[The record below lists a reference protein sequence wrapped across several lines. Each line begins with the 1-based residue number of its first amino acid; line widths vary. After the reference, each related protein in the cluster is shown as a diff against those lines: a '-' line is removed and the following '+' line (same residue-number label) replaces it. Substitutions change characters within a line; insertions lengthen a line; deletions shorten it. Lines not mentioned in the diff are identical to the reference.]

1 MSRRVVDFASGRKG
15 GAGNEHLLP
24 RHRLA
29 GGRHPAVTVHLVVE
43 VGRASVG
50 RAPRA
55 GHGGPAVDLEPRR
68 AVALG
73 ADVGGVGGGPRRPG
87 ADRGHHRRRARRRRS
102 RPTDRHGDDEAGI
115 RVLRRRRRR
124 GPGRVE
130 HLAAGPAHDRRGD
143 LGGAVRL
150 QGARPG
156 PGAHYGP
163 VTARDRRR
171 PGHGRRDGHRPRHA
185 GGDHVLILQP
195 EPARPSGHLSPD
207 HQRASPGATFDD
219 PDHPH
224 ERRPVVHRPDPGA
237 DLGDDADHTDPEAD
251 PRRDDRH
258 QPAAHLDVHLPADDL
273 AADDQHACLRRLVD
287 AGDQRSATPD
297 DLHHV
302 PHDDDVHVDDVHH
315 EALRSM
321 PTGTDANHEQRPVL
335 FVLDHDRTSLA
346 VLLAD
351 LTRRFGKD
359 FIVRGEHSPHD
370 AVIAMRELATADE
383 PVALMLVDDDSSDF
397 LAQAHELYPRAKR
410 VLLVDRDYSSTSPA
424 VQAIALGRADYH
436 LVRPWADDEMMYRAM
451 SEFLSS
457 WMKEQEPNFE
467 LFRIVAEEGD
477 SRMLQLRD
485 VLTRFNL
492 PFGFYPLQ
500 GEAGRQL
507 LDEAGVDGSRLPV
520 MIRYD
525 GQVTMDPSLP
535 DLARVIGVR
544 VDNDIDTCELAVVGA
559 GPAGLTAAVY
569 AASEG
574 LDTVLLEQAI
584 SGGQAG
590 TSPLIRNY
598 PGFPHGINGGDLM
611 ERTCEQ
617 AWLMGAHIVFSQQ
630 VVALARCGEH
640 RVVRLLDGSE
650 VGARAVVIA
659 TGIEWRRLGV
669 PSVEALVGHGVFYGA
684 AVGGARAMQD
694 QDVFIVG
701 AGNSAGQAA
710 VHLARHARTVTLLV
724 RRDSLAKS
732 MSSYLV
738 RAIGS
743 TRNIIVRPRTEV
755 VGGGLMG
762 CPAPRR

>member
-1 MSRRVVDFASGRKG
+1 
-15 GAGNEHLLP
+15 
-24 RHRLA
+24 
-29 GGRHPAVTVHLVVE
+29 
-43 VGRASVG
+43 
-50 RAPRA
+50 
-55 GHGGPAVDLEPRR
+55 
-68 AVALG
+68 
-73 ADVGGVGGGPRRPG
+73 
-87 ADRGHHRRRARRRRS
+87 
-102 RPTDRHGDDEAGI
+102 
-115 RVLRRRRRR
+115 
-124 GPGRVE
+124 
-130 HLAAGPAHDRRGD
+130 
-143 LGGAVRL
+143 
-150 QGARPG
+150 
-156 PGAHYGP
+156 
-163 VTARDRRR
+163 
-171 PGHGRRDGHRPRHA
+171 
-185 GGDHVLILQP
+185 
-195 EPARPSGHLSPD
+195 
-207 HQRASPGATFDD
+207 
-219 PDHPH
+219 
-224 ERRPVVHRPDPGA
+224 
-237 DLGDDADHTDPEAD
+237 
-251 PRRDDRH
+251 
-258 QPAAHLDVHLPADDL
+258 
-273 AADDQHACLRRLVD
+273 
-287 AGDQRSATPD
+287 
-297 DLHHV
+297 
-302 PHDDDVHVDDVHH
+302 
-315 EALRSM
+315 M

-544 VDNDIDTCELAVVGA
+544 VDNDVDTCELAVVGA

-630 VVALARCGEH
+630 VVALERCGEH

-684 AVGGARAMQD
+684 AVGESRAMQD

-755 VGGGLMG
+755 VGGGGDGRLEHLMIADG
-762 CPAPRR
+762 TDDTVEQVPAAALFLMIGAEPHTQWLPDAIARDEQGYLVTGPELRAQPGALWHEARDPFPLETSMPGVFAAGDVRRDSIKRVASAVGEGATAVRLVHEHLRN